1 MGREMRVEQNRSPH
15 APISAI
21 GGGVEF
27 LYECV
32 MSPRQ
37 GISKSPT
44 GIDGFDDLTLGGV
57 PTGRPTLVCGSAGC
71 GKTLFATTFLIH
83 GARDYAEPGVFVTF
97 EERPGDIVSNV
108 ASLGFALD
116 KLVDDQRIAFEYV
129 ALDRSELE
137 EAGDYDLEGLFLRLE
152 AAIDSIGAKRVV
164 LDTIESLFSVFS
176 NEAILRSEIRRL
188 FDWLKDKGMTTVITA
203 ERGDGTLTRQG
214 LEEYVSDCV
223 ILLDHRVQN
232 QVSTRRLRIVKYRG
246 TAHGTN
252 EYPFLID
259 QDGFSVLPV
268 SSLGLDHKVSTD
280 RISSGIADLDD
291 MLAGGG
297 FYRASS
303 VLVSGVAGS
312 GKSSIAAS
320 FANAACAAGER
331 ALIFSF
337 EESADQSVRNMAS
350 LGMDIGRW
358 IKSDKLR
365 FIATRPTFYSLEMH
379 LAVMLREVI
388 KFDPSLVVLD
398 PISSF
403 LESGAPMEVQSM
415 LLRVI
420 DFLKGR
426 GVTAIFIHLMHS
438 QDGRVQTEA
447 GLSSLMDAWIS
458 LLNREVNGEFNREL
472 YVLKARGVAHSN
484 QVREFIMSDE
494 GISLVPPYLGENGAV
509 TGSARKNEEA
519 KSRRAEIRRK
529 AEVLKAQQQI
539 RQRRRRA
546 EVQMEAL
553 QAELDADEIELNALT
568 LGEEEYLRQAE
579 DDKID
584 MGRSRKS

>member
-1 MGREMRVEQNRSPH
+1 MTTP
-15 APISAI
+15 
-21 GGGVEF
+21 
-27 LYECV
+27 
-32 MSPRQ
+32 Q

-83 GARDYAEPGVFVTF
+83 GARDYGEPGVFVTF

-108 ASLGFALD
+108 ASLGFALN
-116 KLVDDQRIAFEYV
+116 KLVDDQKIAFEHIT
-129 ALDRSELE
+129 LERSELE
-137 EAGDYDLEGLFLRLE
+137 EAGDYDLEGLFLRIE
-152 AAIDSIGAKRVV
+152 SAIDSIGAKRIV

-176 NEAILRSEIRRL
+176 NEAILRAEIRRL

-223 ILLDHRVQN
+223 ILLDHRVQS
-232 QVSTRRLRIVKYRG
+232 QISTRRLRIVKYRG

-259 QDGFSVLPV
+259 QEGFSVLPV
-268 SSLGLDHKVSTD
+268 SSLGLNHKVFD
-280 RISSGIADLDD
+280 ERISSGIADLDD

-297 FYRASS
+297 FHRASS
-303 VLVSGVAGS
+303 ILVSGVAGS
-312 GKSSIAAS
+312 GKSSVAAS

-331 ALIFSF
+331 VLLFSF
-337 EESADQSVRNMAS
+337 EESADQSVRNMKS
-350 LGMDIGRW
+350 LGIDIGRW

-365 FIATRPTFYSLEMH
+365 YIATRPTFYSLEMH
-379 LAVMLREVI
+379 LAVMLREVTR
-388 KFDPSLVVLD
+388 FNPSLVVLD
-398 PISSF
+398 PISAF
-403 LESGAPMEVQSM
+403 LENGDRMEIQSM
-415 LLRVI
+415 LLRVV

-426 GVTAIFIHLMHS
+426 GVTAVFTHLMHS
-438 QDGRVQTEA
+438 QDGTVQTDA
-447 GLSSLMDAWIS
+447 GLSSIMDAWIL

-472 YVLKARGVAHSN
+472 YLLKARGLSHSN

-494 GISLVPPYLGENGAV
+494 GIKLEPPYLGENGAL

-519 KSRRAEIRRK
+519 KSRRVEMERNAGVAR
-529 AEVLKAQQQI
+529 AQQRIEQK
-539 RQRRRRA
+539 RRRTKA
-546 EVQMEAL
+546 QMEAL
-553 QAELDADEIELNALT
+553 QAELDADEIEIKAMT
-568 LGEEEYLRQAE
+568 DDESEYLRQTVA
-579 DDKID
+579 DKAD
-584 MGRSRKS
+584 LQRSRRS

>member
-1 MGREMRVEQNRSPH
+1 
-15 APISAI
+15 
-21 GGGVEF
+21 
-27 LYECV
+27 
-32 MSPRQ
+32 MSTPQ
-37 GISKSPT
+37 GISKSLT

-83 GARDYAEPGVFVTF
+83 GARDYDEPGVFVTF

-116 KLVDDQRIAFEYV
+116 KLVGDQKIAFEYV
-129 ALDRSELE
+129 TLERSELE
-137 EAGDYDLEGLFLRLE
+137 EAGDYDLEGLFLRIE
-152 AAIDSIGAKRVV
+152 SAIDSIGAKRIV

-176 NEAILRSEIRRL
+176 NEAILRAEIRRL

-232 QVSTRRLRIVKYRG
+232 QISTRRLRIVKYRG

-259 QDGFSVLPV
+259 EDGFSVLPV
-268 SSLGLDHKVSTD
+268 SSLGLNHKVFED

-297 FYRASS
+297 FHRASS
-303 VLVSGVAGS
+303 ILISGVAGS
-312 GKSSIAAS
+312 GKSSVAAS

-331 ALIFSF
+331 ALLFSF
-337 EESADQSVRNMAS
+337 EEPADQSVRNMKS
-350 LGMDIGRW
+350 LGIDIDQW
-358 IKSDKLR
+358 IKSGKLR
-365 FIATRPTFYSLEMH
+365 YIATRPTFYSLEMH
-379 LAVMLREVI
+379 LAVMLREVTR
-388 KFDPSLVVLD
+388 FDPGLVILD

-403 LESGAPMEVQSM
+403 LESGDRMEIQSM
-415 LLRVI
+415 LLRVV

-426 GVTAIFIHLMHS
+426 GVTAVFTHLMHG
-438 QDGRVQTEA
+438 QDSVVQTDA
-447 GLSSLMDAWIS
+447 GLSSIMDAWIL

-472 YVLKARGVAHSN
+472 YLLKARGLSHSN
-484 QVREFIMSDE
+484 QVREFVMSDD
-494 GISLVPPYLGENGAV
+494 GIKLVPPYLGENGAL

-519 KSRRAEIRRK
+519 KSRQAEMRRN
-529 AEVLKAQQQI
+529 ADMSRAQQQI
-539 RQRRRRA
+539 QQKRRRA
-546 EVQMEAL
+546 KAQMEAL
-553 QAELDADEIELNALT
+553 QAELDADEIELNAMMRNGRRQNRN
-568 LGEEEYLRQAE
+568 GEESEVVVANKWLRRAHPWYL
-579 DDKID
+579 
-584 MGRSRKS
+584 

>member
-1 MGREMRVEQNRSPH
+1 
-15 APISAI
+15 
-21 GGGVEF
+21 
-27 LYECV
+27 
-32 MSPRQ
+32 MSTLQ

-83 GARDYAEPGVFVTF
+83 GARDYGEPGVFVTF

-116 KLVDDQRIAFEYV
+116 TLVDDQKIAFEYV

-137 EAGDYDLEGLFLRLE
+137 EAGEYDLEGLFLRLE
-152 AAIDSIGAKRVV
+152 AAIDSVGAKRVV
-164 LDTIESLFSVFS
+164 LDTIESLFSVFA
-176 NEAILRSEIRRL
+176 NEAILRAEIRRL

-268 SSLGLDHKVSTD
+268 SSLGLNHRVFEQ

-297 FYRASS
+297 FHRASS

-312 GKSSIAAS
+312 GKSSVAAS

-331 ALIFSF
+331 AMIFSF
-337 EESADQSVRNMAS
+337 EESADQSIRNMKS
-350 LGMDIGRW
+350 LGVDIGRW

-365 FIATRPTFYSLEMH
+365 YIAARPTFYSLEMH
-379 LAVMLREVI
+379 LAVMLREVTR
-388 KFDPSLVVLD
+388 FDPSLVVLD

-403 LESGAPMEVQSM
+403 LESGDRMEVQSM
-415 LLRVI
+415 LLRII
-420 DFLKGR
+420 DFLKSR
-426 GVTAIFIHLMHS
+426 GVTAVFTHLMHG
-438 QDGRVQTEA
+438 QDGQAQTEA
-447 GLSSLMDAWIS
+447 GLSSLMDAWIL

-472 YVLKARGVAHSN
+472 YLLKARGLAHSN
-484 QVREFIMSDE
+484 QVREFIMSGE
-494 GISLVPPYLGENGAV
+494 GIKLIPPYLGENGAL

-519 KSRRAEIRRK
+519 RSRRAEIRRK
-529 AEVLKAQQQI
+529 AEVSKTQQQI
-539 RQRRRRA
+539 QQKRRRA
-546 EVQMEAL
+546 KAQMEAL
-553 QAELDADEIELNALT
+553 QAELDADEIELNAMT
-568 LGEEEYLRQAE
+568 QGEEEYLRQAE
-579 DDKID
+579 DDKTE
-584 MGRSRKS
+584 MARSRKS